1 MRQGPDCDCGLQSSA
16 HASASPPH
24 NMRTT
29 EASRLESDLAVCAGY
44 NAKVPFLP
52 EDCPVTKDGKTELM
66 HLVVHPK
73 LPGVYFLGFIQ
84 AHGPMIPCVE
94 SQMSYAA
101 DLIQVCTPEI
111 F

>member
-1 MRQGPDCDCGLQSSA
+1 MRIMKACQLKADF
-16 HASASPPH
+16 
-24 NMRTT
+24 
-29 EASRLESDLAVCAGY
+29 AVCAGY

-52 EDCPVTKDGKTELM
+52 KDCPVTKDGRTELM
-66 HLVVHPK
+66 HLVVHLK

-101 DLIQVCTPEI
+101 DLIQVCI
-111 F
+111 ASD

>member
-1 MRQGPDCDCGLQSSA
+1 M
-16 HASASPPH
+16 
-24 NMRTT
+24 
-29 EASRLESDLAVCAGY
+29 
-44 NAKVPFLP
+44 
-52 EDCPVTKDGKTELM
+52 TKDGKTELM

-101 DLIQVCTPEI
+101 DLIQVGTPGSLWI
-111 F
+111 DLKGIAALSAGPGVHPHYLSHPHYAQQVTSALTVSARV

>member
-1 MRQGPDCDCGLQSSA
+1 MAAGQ
-16 HASASPPH
+16 
-24 NMRTT
+24 
-29 EASRLESDLAVCAGY
+29 LESDVAVCAGY
-44 NAKVPFLP
+44 NATCPFLP

-84 AHGPMIPCVE
+84 AHGPMLPCVE

-101 DLIQVCTPEI
+101 DLIQVCTHGSLSLTRKLKDCALMAALHAGLRLQLVA
-111 F
+111 